1 MARTLHLPVRYRHP
15 PQRVFEGL
23 SDKQFWDDLMGLW
36 LQLTDRSE
44 VVGFEKT
51 DDFVEVEIKQKFPKE
66 YLPPI
71 AKSIM
76 KVDMHITRKE
86 KFLRPGLA
94 DEDENNGSFSAS
106 VPGAPGKF
114 NGTLTMRESG
124 TGLVDGGSGGTLIRR
139 SMNIRV
145 FVPMIGPKLE
155 QLILVNLKELVRGE
169 AEYLCQWL
177 SPRPPAWTES
187 EVDAFFHDGWRPDES
202 DPRAAEQR
210 AAQDAAD
217 IIQTW

>member
-15 PQRVFEGL
+15 PERVFEGL
-23 SDKQFWDDLMGLW
+23 SDQQFWDDLMKLW
-36 LQLTDRSE
+36 LQLTDKSE
-44 VVGFEKT
+44 VVSFEKT
-51 DDFVEVEIKQKFPKE
+51 DDYVEIELKQKLPRE

-94 DEDENNGSFSAS
+94 DEDGNSGVFSAS
-106 VPGAPGKF
+106 VPAAPGRF
-114 NGTLTMRESG
+114 GGTLTTRESG
-124 TGLVDGGSGGTLIRR
+124 VGLVDNGSGGTLIRR

-145 FVPMIGPKLE
+145 FVPIIGPKLE

-177 SPRPPAWTES
+177 SPRPPAWTKE
-187 EVDAFFHDGWRPDES
+187 EVDAFYNGWRPEED
-202 DPRAAEQR
+202 DPRAAAQR
-210 AAQDAAD
+210 LAQSAAD